1 MYGLLGY
8 SHFMAS
14 TQIRL
19 DHEAEAAT
27 DAKPVVPPAMRVW
40 VLPRRVHAGW
50 VWAAALY
57 GAFGLANGFAWV
69 VGL

>member
-8 SHFMAS
+8 YHFMAS
-14 TQIRL
+14 TQVSL
-19 DHEAEAAT
+19 AHEAEAG
-27 DAKPVVPPAMRVW
+27 AKPVAPPAMRVLA
-40 VLPRRVHAGW
+40 LPRRVHAGW

-69 VGL
+69 VGM